1 MTTLLALVL
10 PPATVFLAANEAPPS
25 PAASYLLPLLVA
37 LLSGAGSGW
46 FAIWYRQRQVGDQ
59 EREEIISRA
68 SKQVVEGAEVL
79 LQQYRE
85 DLSEARE
92 AIGSLQAQLKLAN
105 KRIDELE
112 RALNES
118 RGDRDRI
125 ATELSNALERRGA
138 MQNEVERLR
147 ERIKDLEAVV
157 GTNPDHD

>member
-1 MTTLLALVL
+1 MITLLALVL

-25 PAASYLLPLLVA
+25 PTASYLLPLLVA
-37 LLSGAGSGW
+37 MLSGAGSGW

-92 AIGSLQAQLKLAN
+92 AIGALQAQLKLAN

-112 RALNES
+112 KALDES